1 MADLLPFVYFFSQSD
16 DLTLQL
22 RYYLLQLIHFISF
35 LVILSLILIPNGLD
49 PLLLIIQLPHLL
61 VLFLQLILLT
71 QQLSLQLHL
80 MIDIQ
85 FLHLKQQFF
94 IVRYGLDQP
103 SYALYY
109 LPSLLLIFAVLL
121 VAFVEGIEQHA
132 QELPGL
138 DAEVVVYVDV
148 GVDEEVDLGYGRS
161 IFELLG

>member
-1 MADLLPFVYFFSQSD
+1 
-16 DLTLQL
+16 
-22 RYYLLQLIHFISF
+22 
-35 LVILSLILIPNGLD
+35 
-49 PLLLIIQLPHLL
+49 
-61 VLFLQLILLT
+61 
-71 QQLSLQLHL
+71 

-85 FLHLKQQFF
+85 LLHLKQQLL

-109 LPSLLLIFAVLL
+109 LPSLLLILAVFF

-148 GVDEEVDLGYGRS
+148 GVDQEVDLGYGGP
-161 IFELLG
+161 IFELLC